1 MLPIDINIAAQAYH
15 AGMIRLVDFLFLYEM
30 LFETT
35 FTDKQG
41 AYIKGLSD
49 KITIGSL
56 ISDLDTNPEDYECTT
71 SLFHLSK
78 KIKQTGHT
86 KCKVMVRCSSP
97 DHTGLYC
104 RDHNKFINW
113 MTREETE
120 ALLSYSIIDPA
131 EYKQQRRIVSIGYTA
146 PQFESVTKNIVERKI
161 LAQKKDQ
168 DKGTQT

>member
-1 MLPIDINIAAQAYH
+1 
-15 AGMIRLVDFLFLYEM
+15 
-30 LFETT
+30 
-35 FTDKQG
+35 
-41 AYIKGLSD
+41 
-49 KITIGSL
+49 
-56 ISDLDTNPEDYECTT
+56 
-71 SLFHLSK
+71 
-78 KIKQTGHT
+78 
-86 KCKVMVRCSSP
+86 
-97 DHTGLYC
+97 
-104 RDHNKFINW
+104 